1 MLPKKDYL
9 DKFENLQKL
18 TIEATN
24 LLIKWISPGVSEKE
38 IADKYYSLLSNAG
51 FDEHWYPI
59 LIYTGEITSK
69 PISRRI
75 HLPSE
80 DIKVKENDIIFVDS
94 TPMKGT
100 VWSNWCDTIAIGENE
115 FYKEL
120 ISDVKEI
127 VDITATFANTETST
141 VGKLYEF
148 ATKEINKKRL
158 KILDPY
164 KYIGHSIF
172 QVPENQTV
180 DKTPMEDRLL
190 LSLSTKACCIASD
203 VIL

>member
-24 LLIKWISPGVSEKE
+24 LLIKWISPGASEKE

-59 LIYTGEITSK
+59 LIYTSEITSK

-141 VGKLYEF
+141 VG
-148 ATKEINKKRL
+148 N
-158 KILDPY
+158 
-164 KYIGHSIF
+164 
-172 QVPENQTV
+172 
-180 DKTPMEDRLL
+180 LL
-190 LSLSTKACCIASD
+190 NFSSNLSSIASSI
-203 VIL
+203 VIPIKSFMASRSF